1 MSKYYEL
8 SEDTIK
14 SFVDMY
20 KKKSFFTEIKF
31 DFIGCENQKSLIKI
45 TKIPDNY
52 AMKLGK
58 DLQVS
63 INEDLFMSFDDE
75 SIDILY
81 EQELDKVSIN
91 LDNGKIKMLKPDVN
105 TFSSLISK
113 YGFDKVSRANQV
125 EVLSSGS
132 DNPLEN

>member
-20 KKKSFFTEIKF
+20 KKKSFFMEIKF

-45 TKIPDNY
+45 SKIPDNY

-91 LDNGKIKMLKPDVN
+91 LDSGKIKMLKPDVN

>member
-31 DFIGCENQKSLIKI
+31 DFIGCESQKSLIKI